1 MAKLYRV
8 KEFAER
14 IGKSTSTLRR
24 WDREGRLPAKRSTG
38 GHRYYDESDVRKALG
53 LEKPDEQKK
62 TLVYCRVSSRSQ
74 LPDLKSQV
82 SAMRQFCLG
91 AGIAIDEWISEIG
104 GGMNFK
110 RKEFLSIMDRMERGE
125 ISKLI
130 IAHKDRLVRFG
141 FDFFEVFAIKHGC
154 DILVANQEQLSPQQ
168 EMVEDLM
175 AIVHCFSSRLYG
187 LRNYKKKIRE
197 VIEKSDG

>member
-1 MAKLYRV
+1 MSKIYRV

-14 IGKSTSTLRR
+14 IGKSPDTLRR
-24 WDREGRLPAKRSTG
+24 WDREGKLPAKRSVG
-38 GHRYYDESDVRKALG
+38 GHRYYHESDVRKALG
-53 LEKPDEQKK
+53 LEIPETDKK
-62 TLVYCRVSSRSQ
+62 TIVYCRVSSRSQ

-82 SAMRQFCLG
+82 ESMRSFCLG
-91 AGIAIDEWISEIG
+91 GGIAVDEWLEEIG

-110 RKEFLSIMDRMERGE
+110 RKVFLPMFDRIERGE
-125 ISKLI
+125 IAQLI

-141 FDFFEVFAIKHGC
+141 FDFFEIFAQKHGC
-154 DILVANQEQLSPQQ
+154 QIVVANQEQLSPQQ

-187 LRNYKKKIRE
+187 LRNYKTKIKE
-197 VIEKSDG
+197 AAQAS

>member
-1 MAKLYRV
+1 MPHIYRV

-14 IGKSTSTLRR
+14 IGKSPDTLRR
-24 WDREGRLPAKRSTG
+24 WDKDGKLPAKRSAG

-53 LEKPDEQKK
+53 IDIPQTQKK
-62 TLVYCRVSSRSQ
+62 TVVYCRVSSRSQ

-82 SAMRQFCLG
+82 ESMRTFCLG
-91 AGIAIDEWISEIG
+91 AGIAVDQWLEEIG

-110 RKEFLSIMDRMERGE
+110 RKLFLDIYDRIERGE
-125 ISKLI
+125 IAKLI

-141 FDFFEVFAIKHGC
+141 FDFFEIFATKHGC
-154 DILVANQEQLSPQQ
+154 EIVVANQEQLSPQE
-168 EMVEDLM
+168 EMVQDLM

-187 LRNYKKKIRE
+187 LRNYKKKIKE
-197 VIEKSDG
+197 ALETDG

>member
-1 MAKLYRV
+1 MPNIYRV

-14 IGKSTSTLRR
+14 IGKSPDTLRR
-24 WDREGRLPAKRSTG
+24 WDRDGKLPAKRSAG

-53 LEKPDEQKK
+53 IEIPQTEKK
-62 TLVYCRVSSRSQ
+62 TVVYCRVSSRNQ

-82 SAMRQFCLG
+82 ESMRMYCLG
-91 AGIAIDEWISEIG
+91 AGIAVNEWLEEIG

-110 RKEFLSIMDRMERGE
+110 RKIFLSIMDRIERGE
-125 ISKLI
+125 IAKLI

-141 FDFFEVFAIKHGC
+141 FDFFEFFATKHGC
-154 DILVANQEQLSPQQ
+154 EIVVVNQQQLSPQQ

-175 AIVHCFSSRLYG
+175 AIIHCFSSRLYG
-187 LRNYKKKIRE
+187 LRNYKAKIKE
-197 VIEKSDG
+197 AVQVDE

>member
-24 WDREGRLPAKRSTG
+24 WDREVKLPAKRSVG

-53 LEKPDEQKK
+53 LEKPDVKKK
-62 TLVYCRVSSRSQ
+62 TVVYCRVSSQGQ

-91 AGIAIDEWISEIG
+91 AGIAVDEWIEEVG

-110 RKEFLSIMDRMERGE
+110 RKKFLSIFDRIEQGE

-130 IAHKDRLVRFG
+130 VAHKDRLVRFG
-141 FDFFEVFAIKHGC
+141 FDFFEIFAQKHGC
-154 DILVANQEQLSPQQ
+154 EMVIVNQEQLSPQQ

-197 VIEKSDG
+197 VIETSDG